1 MWYFNC
7 LGIDRA
13 DLGITDNFWNFEKY
27 FNTFEGV
34 LFQVSMGKTGTQLEI
49 VASDQNRSEK
59 TVNFFRLSTILLRSK
74 ETTYLKFN
82 LYEKEGCSLFH
93 YLIQIF
99 VWLHIWLLYLALL
112 TSLITQSSKK
122 VTMVD
127 VVFCF
132 VWNLHSTLIKIC
144 SSRRTCKCMNY
155 LFRSTLNSTQQC
167 FSLHF
172 FCIEIMNDIKQNH
185 HHENEGLNY

>member
-1 MWYFNC
+1 MFLRAKQVLTSKWKNC
-7 LGIDRA
+7 
-13 DLGITDNFWNFEKY
+13 
-27 FNTFEGV
+27 
-34 LFQVSMGKTGTQLEI
+34 Q
-49 VASDQNRSEK
+49 
-59 TVNFFRLSTILLRSK
+59 FFRLSTILFRSK
-74 ETTYLKFN
+74 ETKHMKFI
-82 LYEKEGCSLFH
+82 LYEKEECSCFH

-99 VWLHIWLLYLALL
+99 VWLYIWLLFSTTYF
-112 TSLITQSSKK
+112 THNTVIKK

-155 LFRSTLNSTQQC
+155 LFCSTLNSTHQC